1 MSIKWVFQ
9 TTGNG
14 EQRVWLHRS
23 AGSVESSKYEAINI
37 ISKWNKDPAIF
48 GPYFDISPINLMI
61 LRILVLLAQA
71 VSCWVDVC
79 VLECTA

>member
-37 ISKWNKDPAIF
+37 GIKIRLFF
-48 GPYFDISPINLMI
+48 GPYFDISPINLIMI